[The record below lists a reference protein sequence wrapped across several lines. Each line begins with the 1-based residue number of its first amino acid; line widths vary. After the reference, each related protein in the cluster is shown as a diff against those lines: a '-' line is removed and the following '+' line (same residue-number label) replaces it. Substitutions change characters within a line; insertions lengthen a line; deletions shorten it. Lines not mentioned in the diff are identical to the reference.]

1 MIASESV
8 SKPVPA
14 ADLPTGLLTRL
25 ALALG
30 RVDLRV
36 VATAIVV
43 LGALAAAFGIYHLQT
58 SRVDPGASTDFF
70 DLDGEDT
77 FVTVLTGASLLAAAL
92 GALVAGYSVLG
103 RARLVFHALAGFFA
117 FMALDEVLSFHEG
130 IERSAGVDWQV
141 LYLPIFLVGG
151 VAGIAALVAL
161 RGVRIAQLTF
171 LAGGAAWFVAQVLE
185 KIQWSGAGDDEPIA
199 HYNLLMVP
207 EELLEYLGSALW
219 FVAFVLVIRHV
230 LAQSAR
236 TPAAVPGD

>member
-43 LGALAAAFGIYHLQT
+43 LGALAAALGIDHLQT

-77 FVTVLTGASLLAAAL
+77 FVTLLTGASLLASAL
-92 GALVAGYSVLG
+92 AALVAGYSVVG

-130 IERSAGVDWQV
+130 IERSTGVDWQV
-141 LYLPIFLVGG
+141 LYLPIFLIGG
-151 VAGIAALVAL
+151 VAGIGALRAL
-161 RGVRIAQLTF
+161 RGLRVAQLTF
-171 LAGGAAWFVAQVLE
+171 LAGGVAWFVAQIFE
-185 KIQWSGAGDDEPIA
+185 QIQWGADDEPIA
-199 HYNLLMVP
+199 RYNLLMVP

-230 LAQSAR
+230 LARGAR
-236 TPAAVPGD
+236 TPTAVPGD

>member
-1 MIASESV
+1 MIASDSV

-14 ADLPTGLLTRL
+14 ANLPTGLFSRL
-25 ALALG
+25 APALG

-36 VATAIVV
+36 VAAAIVV

-70 DLDGEDT
+70 DLDGEKT

-92 GALVAGYSVLG
+92 GAFVAGYSVVG
-103 RARLVFHALAGFFA
+103 RARLVFHTLAGFFT
-117 FMALDEVLSFHEG
+117 FMALDEMLSFHES
-130 IERSAGVDWQV
+130 IERTAGVDWQV
-141 LYLPIFLVGG
+141 LYLPIFLIGA
-151 VAGIAALVAL
+151 VAGIGALLVL
-161 RGVRIAQLTF
+161 RGLRVAQLTF
-171 LAGGAAWFVAQVLE
+171 LAGGAAWVVAQAFE
-185 KIQWSGAGDDEPIA
+185 KIQWGAGDEPIA

-230 LAQSAR
+230 LARDAR
-236 TPAAVPGD
+236 APAAVPGD

>member
-1 MIASESV
+1 VIASDSV

-36 VATAIVV
+36 VAAAIVV

-58 SRVDPGASTDFF
+58 SRVDPGSSTDFF

-77 FVTVLTGASLLAAAL
+77 LVTVLTGASLLAAAL
-92 GALVAGYSVLG
+92 GALVAGYSVVG
-103 RARLVFHALAGFFA
+103 RARLVFHTLAGFFT
-117 FMALDEVLSFHEG
+117 FMALDEMLSFHEG
-130 IERSAGVDWQV
+130 IERTTEVDWQV
-141 LYLPIFLVGG
+141 LYLPIFLVGA
-151 VAGIAALVAL
+151 VAGIGALLAL
-161 RGVRIAQLTF
+161 RGLRVAQLTF
-171 LAGGAAWFVAQVLE
+171 LAGGAAWFVAQVFE
-185 KIQWSGAGDDEPIA
+185 QIQWGADDEPIA

-230 LAQSAR
+230 LAQGAR